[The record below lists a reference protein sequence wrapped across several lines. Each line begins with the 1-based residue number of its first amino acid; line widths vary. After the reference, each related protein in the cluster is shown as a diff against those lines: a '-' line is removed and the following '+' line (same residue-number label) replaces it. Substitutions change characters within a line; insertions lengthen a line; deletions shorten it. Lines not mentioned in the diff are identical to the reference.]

1 MSVRRRS
8 TKGMGGHGDVELA
21 AEHSS
26 GPQDNARLGLS
37 ALIVIA
43 VILVVVTVVV
53 LVGVLLL

>member
-1 MSVRRRS
+1 MGV
-8 TKGMGGHGDVELA
+8 GGHGDVESA
-21 AEHSS
+21 AERSS